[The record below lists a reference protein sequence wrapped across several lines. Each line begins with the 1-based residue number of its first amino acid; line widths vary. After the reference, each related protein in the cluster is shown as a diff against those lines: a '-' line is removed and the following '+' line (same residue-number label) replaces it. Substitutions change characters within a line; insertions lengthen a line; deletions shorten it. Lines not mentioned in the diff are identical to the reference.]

1 VASRGEQL
9 AHNAITDRVRLTG
22 SCRDY
27 RAPHLGRSVA
37 RLSPAETGRL
47 AWLTVTMTV
56 GGDVSAKEGSP
67 PDGSVTFLFT
77 DVEGSTALWEGRPD
91 EMEVALAEHDRR
103 LRAAIAANGGYIFTT
118 AGDSFAVA
126 FDFADG
132 AIAAA
137 IEAQQMLLE
146 PCGSI
151 AIRVRMALH
160 TGVASQRDGDYFGAV
175 VNRAARLMSAAHG
188 GQVLL
193 SQATVSVL
201 RGAPSA
207 EVQLLDRGEHQLKDL
222 LEPERIFEV
231 RHGALPGEFPALRT
245 LSASA
250 NALPAQPTVLIGR
263 ERELGEVRGLLDE
276 CRLVTLM
283 GSGGAGKTRLALHAA
298 AESIDDYPAGI
309 RLVELAGVIDPAVVV
324 DEIAERSGVR
334 PASNVDAVEAIA
346 ERIGGQRMLLVL
358 DNCEHLIEAVAEV
371 VARLLRSCPELR
383 VLTTSQVTLGV
394 QSEVRYR
401 VPSLGVPD
409 TDDIGVISRS
419 AATQLFVER
428 ARAVESGFD
437 LDESNAGSV
446 ATICRRLDGI
456 PLAIELAAARVSVL
470 APR

>member
-1 VASRGEQL
+1 
-9 AHNAITDRVRLTG
+9 
-22 SCRDY
+22 
-27 RAPHLGRSVA
+27 
-37 RLSPAETGRL
+37 
-47 AWLTVTMTV
+47 
-56 GGDVSAKEGSP
+56 
-67 PDGSVTFLFT
+67 
-77 DVEGSTALWEGRPD
+77 
-91 EMEVALAEHDRR
+91 
-103 LRAAIAANGGYIFTT
+103 
-118 AGDSFAVA
+118 
-126 FDFADG
+126 
-132 AIAAA
+132 
-137 IEAQQMLLE
+137 
-146 PCGSI
+146 
-151 AIRVRMALH
+151 
-160 TGVASQRDGDYFGAV
+160 
-175 VNRAARLMSAAHG
+175 
-188 GQVLL
+188 
-193 SQATVSVL
+193 
-201 RGAPSA
+201 
-207 EVQLLDRGEHQLKDL
+207 
-222 LEPERIFEV
+222 
-231 RHGALPGEFPALRT
+231 
-245 LSASA
+245 
-250 NALPAQPTVLIGR
+250 
-263 ERELGEVRGLLDE
+263 
-276 CRLVTLM
+276 M